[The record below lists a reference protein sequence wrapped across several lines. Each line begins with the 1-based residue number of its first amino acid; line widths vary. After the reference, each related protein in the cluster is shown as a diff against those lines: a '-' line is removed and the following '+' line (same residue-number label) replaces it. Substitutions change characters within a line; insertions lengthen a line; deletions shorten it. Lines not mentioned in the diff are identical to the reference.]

1 MFYFQKMEDS
11 LYKAMK
17 IGFSLNI
24 LSFIDMIWL
33 TYFINSTV
41 WLATGMIF
49 TYRLYILLKN
59 KLFYDLTAIFRII
72 SAQKRFMIHMFV
84 CLFYLPHPQA
94 LLSRLS
100 QELRW

>member
-1 MFYFQKMEDS
+1 MFYFQKLEDS

-41 WLATGMIF
+41 WIATGMIL
-49 TYRLYILLKN
+49 YRLYIFEKQ
-59 KLFYDLTAIFRII
+59 II
-72 SAQKRFMIHMFV
+72 
-84 CLFYLPHPQA
+84 L
-94 LLSRLS
+94 
-100 QELRW
+100 